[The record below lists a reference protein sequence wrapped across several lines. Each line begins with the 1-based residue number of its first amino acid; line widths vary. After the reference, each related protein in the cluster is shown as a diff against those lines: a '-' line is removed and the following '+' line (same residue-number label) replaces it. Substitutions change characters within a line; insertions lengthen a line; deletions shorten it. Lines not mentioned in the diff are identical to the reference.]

1 MFGDICTTFDPTL
14 IYIYIIYVS
23 EAVQSHFWGWGQPN
37 CSMKVMFS
45 LMRFL
50 WSFRINKNFGRPMR
64 FCLRKCGE
72 SAPENMKI
80 QIIFWCRQFWIL
92 CRRRR
97 LEGRR
102 PEKWRS
108 YLETAKLFHAS
119 RRVTKMAKPF
129 WNSEAVSRSPVLR
142 SKAFGAPSSAE
153 LLLVSHK
160 EFSFIF
166 PNVGKILSMWR
177 TSRAVTLWKLG
188 QFRQVAA

>member
-1 MFGDICTTFDPTL
+1 
-14 IYIYIIYVS
+14 
-23 EAVQSHFWGWGQPN
+23 
-37 CSMKVMFS
+37 
-45 LMRFL
+45 MRFL
-50 WSFRINKNFGRPMR
+50 WSFRINQNFWCARR
-64 FCLRKCGE
+64 FRLRKCGE

-80 QIIFWCRQFWIL
+80 QIIFWCRQFRIL

-153 LLLVSHK
+153 LLLVAVIDS
-160 EFSFIF
+160 EFWRKLKKKHGQKRYVIPKRTLAHCCFSRSRFQIGGGEISSRKIF
-166 PNVGKILSMWR
+166 WN
-177 TSRAVTLWKLG
+177 
-188 QFRQVAA
+188 